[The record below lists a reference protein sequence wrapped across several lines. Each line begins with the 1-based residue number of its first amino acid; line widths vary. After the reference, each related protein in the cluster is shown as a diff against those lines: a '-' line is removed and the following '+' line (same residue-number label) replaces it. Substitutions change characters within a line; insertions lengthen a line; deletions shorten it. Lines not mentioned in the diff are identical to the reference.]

1 MKKEGEWRYNMRV
14 MRRLVLVL
22 ALATPASAAEESP
35 AEGIEWVTPEELKEA
50 VDAGAGLIIVDVR
63 SETSYRKGH
72 IPGAINI
79 PMEVIK
85 TNDKLGV
92 KPEDM
97 VVLYCDCGHGG
108 IALSAARIL
117 KERGYGNLWVM
128 LGTSRDY
135 PGELEKSPE
144 EWQ

>member
-1 MKKEGEWRYNMRV
+1 MNVMK
-14 MRRLVLVL
+14 RLALALVL
-22 ALATPASAAEESP
+22 AAPAAVAENQP

-63 SETSYRKGH
+63 SEASYKKGH

-85 TNDKLGV
+85 SNDNLGV
-92 KPEDM
+92 KPKDM
-97 VVLYCDCGHGG
+97 VVLYCDCSHGG

-117 KERGYGNLWVM
+117 KERGYSNLWVM

-135 PGELEKSPE
+135 PGDLEKGPE

>member
-1 MKKEGEWRYNMRV
+1 MK
-14 MRRLVLVL
+14 RLCLILGL
-22 ALATPASAAEESP
+22 AAPALLAEEPP
-35 AEGIEWVTPEELKEA
+35 AEGIEWVTPQELKEA
-50 VDAGAGLIIVDVR
+50 IEAGAGLIIVDVR
-63 SETSYRKGH
+63 SEASYKKGH

-79 PMEVIK
+79 PYEIIK
-85 TNDKLGV
+85 SNENLGI
-92 KPEDM
+92 KPSDLI
-97 VVLYCDCGHGG
+97 VLYCDCGHGG

>member
-1 MKKEGEWRYNMRV
+1 MNVMKRLALA
-14 MRRLVLVL
+14 LVLV
-22 ALATPASAAEESP
+22 APAAAAENQP
-35 AEGIEWVTPEELKEA
+35 AEGIEWVTPDELKGA

-63 SETSYRKGH
+63 SETSYKKGH

-79 PMEVIK
+79 PYEVIK
-85 TNDKLGV
+85 SNENIGV

-97 VVLYCDCGHGG
+97 IVLYCDCGHGG

-135 PGELEKSPE
+135 PGDLEKSPE

>member
-1 MKKEGEWRYNMRV
+1 MRV
-14 MRRLVLVL
+14 MKRLALVL
-22 ALATPASAAEESP
+22 ALAFPAATAEDKP

-50 VDAGAGLIIVDVR
+50 VDAGAGLVIVDVR
-63 SETSYRKGH
+63 SETSYKKGH

-79 PMEVIK
+79 PYEVIK
-85 TNDKLGV
+85 ANDKLGV
-92 KPEDM
+92 KPDDM

-108 IALSAARIL
+108 IALSAAKIL
-117 KERGYGNLWVM
+117 KERGYKNLWVM

-135 PGELEKSPE
+135 PGELEKNPE